1 MSDSGLVQGPFVVS
15 AGPRRIIL
23 LAPFLVLAGVVFLF
37 LALVMVYVD
46 VANLPGRLA
55 LWGAALGF
63 AAMAIYFL
71 LLAASLA
78 MRVEVAPDALRLRIP
93 RWQGVLPWFPWIR
106 AAIPYADIAAVETRD
121 DVYSSFGL
129 TSVQTVYSV
138 ATKAGR
144 RIVLGFTSPLATWNY
159 PFDEAA
165 ARIARNAGGRRHRPR
180 RGGGRRYHPVRHQGD
195 TAMELSKHR
204 RRRAGHGAETSRAR
218 YADRVR
224 HGGGGGCAQGVPA
237 ARAMRRALVA
247 DLDHRVAGA
256 VLLHQRIQRGSV
268 DRMQPDAAVGG
279 RAPEIFDLV
288 GAVDGVAAEEE
299 DRVGHGRAAIDRGA
313 VIADHGGRLEG
324 ADRRAI
330 AGPRR

>member
-1 MSDSGLVQGPFVVS
+1 MSDSGLDQGPFIVS
-15 AGPRRIIL
+15 AGPWRIIL
-23 LAPFLVLAGVVFLF
+23 LAPLLVLAGVVFLF

-55 LWGAALGF
+55 FWGAALGF

-78 MRVEVAPDALRLRIP
+78 LRVEVAPDALRLRIP

-165 ARIARNAGGRRHRPR
+165 ARIARNAG
-180 RGGGRRYHPVRHQGD
+180 
-195 TAMELSKHR
+195 
-204 RRRAGHGAETSRAR
+204 
-218 YADRVR
+218 
-224 HGGGGGCAQGVPA
+224 
-237 ARAMRRALVA
+237 VA
-247 DLDHRVAGA
+247 VT
-256 VLLHQRIQRGSV
+256 
-268 DRMQPDAAVGG
+268 
-279 RAPEIFDLV
+279 
-288 GAVDGVAAEEE
+288 
-299 DRVGHGRAAIDRGA
+299 DRGA
-313 VIADHGGRLEG
+313 VEVGGIIRSIIKGTPPWSAERIG
-324 ADRRAI
+324 ADGRATARRRAALAMQI
-330 AGPRR
+330 AFAMVVVAVALRACLPHGP

>member
-1 MSDSGLVQGPFVVS
+1 MSDSGLDQGPFVVS

-71 LLAASLA
+71 LLAAALA

-165 ARIARNAGGRRHRPR
+165 ARIARNAG
-180 RGGGRRYHPVRHQGD
+180 
-195 TAMELSKHR
+195 
-204 RRRAGHGAETSRAR
+204 
-218 YADRVR
+218 
-224 HGGGGGCAQGVPA
+224 
-237 ARAMRRALVA
+237 VA
-247 DLDHRVAGA
+247 VTN
-256 VLLHQRIQRGSV
+256 
-268 DRMQPDAAVGG
+268 
-279 RAPEIFDLV
+279 
-288 GAVDGVAAEEE
+288 
-299 DRVGHGRAAIDRGA
+299 RGA
-313 VIADHGGRLEG
+313 VEVGGIIRSVIKGTPPWSAPSIG
-324 ADRRAI
+324 ADGRATARRRTALAMQI
-330 AGPRR
+330 AFAMVVVAVALRACLPQGP

>member
-1 MSDSGLVQGPFVVS
+1 MSDSGLDQGPFIVS
-15 AGPRRIIL
+15 AGPWRIIL
-23 LAPFLVLAGVVFLF
+23 LAPLLVLAGVVFLF

-55 LWGAALGF
+55 FWGAALGF

-78 MRVEVAPDALRLRIP
+78 LRVEVAPDALRLRIP

-165 ARIARNAGGRRHRPR
+165 ARIARNAG
-180 RGGGRRYHPVRHQGD
+180 
-195 TAMELSKHR
+195 
-204 RRRAGHGAETSRAR
+204 
-218 YADRVR
+218 
-224 HGGGGGCAQGVPA
+224 
-237 ARAMRRALVA
+237 VA
-247 DLDHRVAGA
+247 VT
-256 VLLHQRIQRGSV
+256 
-268 DRMQPDAAVGG
+268 
-279 RAPEIFDLV
+279 
-288 GAVDGVAAEEE
+288 
-299 DRVGHGRAAIDRGA
+299 DRGA
-313 VIADHGGRLEG
+313 VEVGGIIRSIIKGTPPWSAASIG
-324 ADRRAI
+324 ADGRATARRRAALAMQI
-330 AGPRR
+330 AFAMVVVAVALRACLPHGP

>member
-1 MSDSGLVQGPFVVS
+1 MSDSGLDKGPFIVS
-15 AGPRRIIL
+15 AGPWRIIL
-23 LAPFLVLAGVVFLF
+23 LAPLLVLAGVVFLF

-55 LWGAALGF
+55 FWGAALGF

-78 MRVEVAPDALRLRIP
+78 LRVEVAPDALRLRIP

-165 ARIARNAGGRRHRPR
+165 ARIARNAG
-180 RGGGRRYHPVRHQGD
+180 
-195 TAMELSKHR
+195 
-204 RRRAGHGAETSRAR
+204 
-218 YADRVR
+218 
-224 HGGGGGCAQGVPA
+224 
-237 ARAMRRALVA
+237 VA
-247 DLDHRVAGA
+247 VT
-256 VLLHQRIQRGSV
+256 
-268 DRMQPDAAVGG
+268 
-279 RAPEIFDLV
+279 
-288 GAVDGVAAEEE
+288 
-299 DRVGHGRAAIDRGA
+299 DRGA
-313 VIADHGGRLEG
+313 VEVGGIIRSIIKGTPPWSAARIG
-324 ADRRAI
+324 ADGRATARRRAALAMQI
-330 AGPRR
+330 AFAMVVVAVALRACLPHGP